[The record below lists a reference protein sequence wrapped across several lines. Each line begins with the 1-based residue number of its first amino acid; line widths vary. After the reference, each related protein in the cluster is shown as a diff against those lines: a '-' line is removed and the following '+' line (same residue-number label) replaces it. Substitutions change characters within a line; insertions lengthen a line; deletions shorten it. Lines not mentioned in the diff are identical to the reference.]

1 MNLHA
6 IVRGIIP
13 AVNPDE
19 SVVWYRSTGQQAS
32 GYGEIEPTYADPVT
46 VAAQVQ
52 SEGDEALFHADRA
65 GDNSIVRKFYLM
77 ASPATRPAG
86 IVRVDARNGDYLQ
99 REDGT
104 WWLVVAVLE
113 DFSFKSGWT
122 CVRGVQ
128 QNTSPAALQP
138 KETEDG
144 GD

>member
-19 SVVWYRSTGQQAS
+19 PVVWYRSTGQQAS

-77 ASPATRPAG
+77 ASPSTRPAG

-128 QNTSPAALQP
+128 QNTIPASLQP
-138 KETEDG
+138 KEAEDG

>member
-52 SEGDEALFHADRA
+52 SEGDEAAWTPGTETTSRGRTGRGGSWSLCWKT
-65 GDNSIVRKFYLM
+65 SPS
-77 ASPATRPAG
+77 SPAGRA
-86 IVRVDARNGDYLQ
+86 
-99 REDGT
+99 
-104 WWLVVAVLE
+104 
-113 DFSFKSGWT
+113 
-122 CVRGVQ
+122 
-128 QNTSPAALQP
+128 
-138 KETEDG
+138 
-144 GD
+144 

>member
-6 IVRGIIP
+6 IVRNAIP

-128 QNTSPAALQP
+128 QNTIPASLQP